1 MVCFFRGGEKFK
13 ERYMTLGFNDV
24 AYLDE
29 GAMWPIA
36 FAITEL
42 TTAEEARIAELV
54 TRAVS

>member
-1 MVCFFRGGEKFK
+1 
-13 ERYMTLGFNDV
+13 MTLGFNDV